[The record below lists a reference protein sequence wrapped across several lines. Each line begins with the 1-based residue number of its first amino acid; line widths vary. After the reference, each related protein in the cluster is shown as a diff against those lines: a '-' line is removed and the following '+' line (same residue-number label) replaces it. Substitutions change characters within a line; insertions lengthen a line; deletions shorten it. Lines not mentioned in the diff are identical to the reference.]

1 MTVSLRRAVV
11 ADLPLIWR
19 GERAYMREIE
29 PEHEAAWA
37 EATDR
42 HLRDWLLWLDRTLVA
57 SVDDTP
63 AGYAAWVARDDA
75 ALLTTIHVFD
85 GFRGAGLGGTLL
97 RAYVSDARTFGFARL
112 TLGAHRD
119 NPARR
124 LYEKNGFER
133 TGVNGDYVE
142 YARSV

>member
-1 MTVSLRRAVV
+1 VTVSLRRAAV

-37 EATDR
+37 EATER
-42 HLRDWLLWLDRTLVA
+42 HLGDWLDGLDRTLVA
-57 SVDDTP
+57 EVDGEP
-63 AGYAAWVARDDA
+63 AGYAAWAPRAEA

-85 GFRGAGLGGTLL
+85 RFRGTGLGGLLL
-97 RAYVSDARTFGFARL
+97 RAYLSDARTFGFSRF

-124 LYEKNGFER
+124 LYERNGFEA

-142 YARSV
+142 YARQ